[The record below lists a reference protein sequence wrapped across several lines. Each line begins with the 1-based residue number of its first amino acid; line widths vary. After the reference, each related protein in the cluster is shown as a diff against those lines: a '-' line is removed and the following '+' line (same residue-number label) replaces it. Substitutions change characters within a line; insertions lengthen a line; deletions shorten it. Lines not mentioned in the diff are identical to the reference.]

1 MCAKALNIIVVSA
14 SWIMCILYECV
25 TQEYGGELAERIR
38 TVRFK
43 THNTAWIEMV
53 TGSAE
58 GLLEEEEEDEDYM
71 DPHYLH
77 MAADL
82 DSLALSYGLDTAMG
96 NVPRELLQATSPSGR
111 LAPPPPSPGYAAAMM
126 YDDDPLAAYGVIPS
140 YQDDELEADI
150 RYTSSRLGHH
160 SVLPNDDAL
169 DFSDHPAFSMLQSS
183 QPLPTQRPP
192 SRMNF

>member
-1 MCAKALNIIVVSA
+1 MVRCNHVCVLIT
-14 SWIMCILYECV
+14 ECV
-25 TQEYGGELAERIR
+25 TQEYGGELAEKIR
-38 TVRFK
+38 AERFK
-43 THNTAWIEMV
+43 AHNTAWIEMV
-53 TGSAE
+53 TGSPE

-82 DSLALSYGLDTAMG
+82 DSLALSYGLDAAMG
-96 NVPRELLQATSPSGR
+96 GVPSELLQSMSPSGR
-111 LAPPPPSPGYAAAMM
+111 LAPPPPSPLSPGYAAAMM
-126 YDDDPLAAYGVIPS
+126 YDDDPLAAYGGAPS

-150 RYTSSRLGHH
+150 RYSNSHLGHA
-160 SVLPNDDAL
+160 VLPSDAL

-183 QPLPTQRPP
+183 QPLSQRPP